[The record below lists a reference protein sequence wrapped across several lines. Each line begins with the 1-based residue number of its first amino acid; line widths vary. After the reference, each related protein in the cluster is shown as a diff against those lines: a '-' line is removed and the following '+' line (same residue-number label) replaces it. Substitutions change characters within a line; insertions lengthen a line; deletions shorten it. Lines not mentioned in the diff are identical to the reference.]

1 MLLMLLAIYVY
12 NNSIWPNRRLWVKLV
27 IESIDPMD
35 FTPEMLDAIEAVK
48 GKRKEGLWDHR
59 CQQYFEQMKTPATCP
74 PKKPEKKA
82 VNKESTS

>member
-1 MLLMLLAIYVY
+1 
-12 NNSIWPNRRLWVKLV
+12 
-27 IESIDPMD
+27 MD

-59 CQQYFEQMKTPATCP
+59 CQQYFEEMKNPPTCP